1 MVEILTRHES
11 ELVGFDSDISNIE
24 GLKKKLQ
31 GNLFLLCKY
40 LDTWSYSILVVVI
53 IKIVIL

>member
-24 GLKKKLQ
+24 GLKKKV
-31 GNLFLLCKY
+31 
-40 LDTWSYSILVVVI
+40 TR
-53 IKIVIL
+53 